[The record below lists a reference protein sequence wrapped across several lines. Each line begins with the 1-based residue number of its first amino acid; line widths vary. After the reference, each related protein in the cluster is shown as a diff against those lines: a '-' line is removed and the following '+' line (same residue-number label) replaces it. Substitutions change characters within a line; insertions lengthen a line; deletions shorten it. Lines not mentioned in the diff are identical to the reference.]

1 MNRATPIPETVTLCV
16 SFRIVKRGGRNELQ
30 LPNGVLQERE
40 TDNTQVK
47 ALARAF
53 RWKGMLESG
62 EFTTIAELAAR
73 ESSAPSSMTH
83 VLRFTL
89 LAPDIVE
96 AILEGRN
103 EPEVTLA
110 RVLEPFPADLNWQS
124 ASI

>member
-89 LAPDIVE
+89 LAPDIVK

>member
-1 MNRATPIPETVTLCV
+1 MTRTNAIPEMVTLHV
-16 SFRIVKRGGRNELQ
+16 PFRLVKRGGRKEMQ
-30 LPNGVLQERE
+30 LPDGAIQQRK
-40 TDNTQVK
+40 TDNTLVK